1 MSKRVVITGKLRAL
15 VQPGAV
21 FSVRIVPYV
30 RPENA
35 DPLPANLVSDI
46 LQFDRADLLT
56 YQ

>member
-1 MSKRVVITGKLRAL
+1 MSKRVVVTDKLRAL
-15 VQPGAV
+15 VQPGAA

-30 RPENA
+30 RTESA
-35 DPLPANLVSDI
+35 DPLPANLVSDV